1 MSEYF
6 KYFPKVEHDIRNEG
20 RRVNLTNILKRFR
33 VRSDL
38 QGRTDI
44 FYTYDIQEGDRPDII
59 ADKYYED
66 SNLAWVVLHV
76 NNIVDPQFGWPLFG
90 NDFEKYISAKYGDRA
105 TAQSTIHEYRQV
117 LTTKQVNYD
126 GTIRPEKKI
135 VIDKD
140 TYDSLAGDPN
150 LEAVT
155 KYDWEIEE
163 NEKRRKIKILDKRYI
178 DLITDEVKVVLKDI
192 V

>member
-6 KYFPKVEHDIRNEG
+6 KYFPKVEHDIKNEG
-20 RRVNLTNILKRFR
+20 RKVNLTNVLKRFR

-44 FYTYDIQEGDRPDII
+44 FYTYDVQEGDRPDII
-59 ADKYYED
+59 AEKYYQD
-66 SNLAWVVLHV
+66 PNLAWVVLHV
-76 NNIVDPQFGWPLFG
+76 NNVTDPKFGWPLFG
-90 NDFEKYISAKYGDRA
+90 NDFEKYIIAKYGDRA

-163 NEKRRKIKILDKRYI
+163 NEKRRKIKILDKQYI